1 MDEKIQS
8 VAIIGAG
15 VMGASIAGHI
25 ASAGFPVLL
34 LDLVKPDTP
43 DRNAV
48 ARTAIDRLKTAQPS
62 PLMSQRAARLITP
75 GNIEDDLWKLAEYDW
90 ILEAVTEKI
99 HVKKPL
105 YDRIAEVRKPG
116 SIVSSNT
123 STIPLSNLLLDVP
136 STLKPDFLI
145 THFFNPPRYMRLL
158 ELVVSSHTRLESA
171 SRVSD
176 FCDVALGKTVIRC
189 KDTPGFV
196 ANRIGAY
203 WLQTAAAFAL
213 HYGLRVEEADKI
225 MGRPFGFPST
235 GIFGLMDLVGLDITT
250 QVNESLARLLPAG
263 DAFHEANRD
272 LPTIRNL
279 IAGGYLGK
287 KGAGGFYRTR
297 EIGSGLLTE
306 TLCLTAA
313 SAGDLE
319 WRPIRAPQYLK
330 ILESGQDIKDLLDA
344 ESVYGQ
350 YAWAVLGRLFAYSAS
365 LVGEIS
371 SDIAT
376 VDEAMRFGYAWAYG
390 PFELID
396 RLGGTYVR
404 KRLADLTLPVPKI
417 LADVGEGK
425 FYKEDKGTLLY
436 FGLDRAYQ
444 PVIRPPGVLLLQDI
458 KRGKSPLIT
467 NESASVWD
475 VGDGVLCFELHS
487 PMNALDE
494 DVLDLLEQAIGL
506 ASKGH
511 VAMVIYSEDLR
522 ASPGHEN
529 FSVGANLGLAMFAA
543 NIRMWPK
550 IEQLL
555 AKGQRIYQLVRTAPF
570 PVIGAPAG
578 RALGGGCEML
588 LHCSAVQAHAECY
601 IGLVEASVGLVP
613 AWGGCAELLTRW
625 RSDNK
630 VPHGP
635 MPATIRA
642 FQIIS
647 TAKVSRSAEE
657 ARDQKFLQERDG
669 ITMNR
674 HRVLGD
680 AKAHALRLAPNYEP
694 PSSSQPLQLP
704 GRSGW
709 ISLTM
714 AVEDFRK
721 KGIATAHDVAIL
733 NHLAWILTGGDAD
746 LIEPVAQSAILDL
759 EHQAF
764 MKLIRL
770 KKTQLRIKHVLDT
783 GKPLRN

>member
-1 MDEKIQS
+1 MGEKIQS

-34 LDLVKPDTP
+34 LDLVKADTA
-43 DRNAV
+43 DRNSMAK
-48 ARTAIDRLKTAQPS
+48 TAIDRLKTAQPS
-62 PLMSQRAARLITP
+62 PLMSQGAARLITP
-75 GNIEDDLWKLAEYDW
+75 GNIEDDLWKVAEYDW
-90 ILEAVTEKI
+90 ILEAVTEQLS
-99 HVKKPL
+99 VKKPL
-105 YDRIAEVRKPG
+105 YDRIAKVRKPR

-123 STIPLSNLLLDVP
+123 STIPLSHLLLDVP

-158 ELVVSSHTRLESA
+158 ELVVSAHTRLEAVFRISE
-171 SRVSD
+171 
-176 FCDVALGKTVIRC
+176 FCDVALGKTVIHC
-189 KDTPGFV
+189 KDTPGFI

-225 MGRPFGFPST
+225 MGKPFGFPST

-250 QVNESLARLLPAG
+250 QVNDSLARLLPPV
-263 DAFHEANRD
+263 DAFHEVNRE
-272 LPTIRNL
+272 LPIIRNL

-287 KGAGGFYRTR
+287 KGTGGFYRTR
-297 EIGSGLLTE
+297 ETSSGALTE

-319 WRPIRAPQYLK
+319 WRPISAPQHLR

-344 ESVYGQ
+344 ESVYSQ
-350 YAWAVLGRLFAYSAS
+350 FAWAVLGRLLAYSAS
-365 LVGEIS
+365 LIGEIS

-425 FYKEDKGTLLY
+425 FYKENNGTLLY
-436 FGLDRAYQ
+436 FGLDGTYH

-458 KRGKSPLIT
+458 KLGKIPLLT

-494 DVLDLLEQAIGL
+494 DTLDLLEQAIGL

-511 VAMVIYSEDLR
+511 VAMVIYAEDLR

-543 NIRMWPK
+543 NICMWSK
-550 IEQLL
+550 IEQLV
-555 AKGQRIYQLVRTAPF
+555 AKGQRIYQLVRAAPF

-588 LHCSAVQAHAECY
+588 LHCTAVQAHAESY

-613 AWGGCAELLTRW
+613 AWGGCAELLARW
-625 RSDNK
+625 QADNK
-630 VPHGP
+630 MPHGP
-635 MPATIRA
+635 MPAVTRA

-647 TAKVSRSAEE
+647 TAKISRSAEE
-657 ARDQKFLQERDG
+657 ARDQKFLQEHDG

-674 HRVLGD
+674 HRVLND

-694 PSSSQPLQLP
+694 PSPSQPLQLP

-714 AVEDFRK
+714 AVEDLRK
-721 KGIATAHDVAIL
+721 KGIATAHDVTVL
-733 NHLAWILTGGDAD
+733 DHLAWVLTGGDTD
-746 LIEPVAQSAILDL
+746 LIEPAAQSVILDL
-759 EHQAF
+759 EHQTF
-764 MKLIRL
+764 MELIRL
-770 KKTQLRIKHVLDT
+770 KETQSRIKHVLDT